1 MHNNYCTQYE
11 AMPKRKVPSFKGYRK
26 LDETRMKMISAG
38 LSSSSSSSSSSTSSC
53 FRDDNSSNSCYHCHH
68 CSSNSSNSYTTI
80 TTDNNK
86 TLIGSFVVL
95 RERNR
100 KVTAIVRLVLVS
112 RKKKNSRRTVTAT
125 TTL

>member
-26 LDETRMKMISAG
+26 LDETRMKMISVG
-38 LSSSSSSSSSSTSSC
+38 LSSSSSSSTSSC

-86 TLIGSFVVL
+86 TLLGSFVVL

-100 KVTAIVRLVLVS
+100 KITAIVRLVLVS
-112 RKKKNSRRTVTAT
+112 RKKKNYRRTATAT